1 VDLACPG
8 HGVSDLGGMSV
19 TSAEKEIFPAVERN
33 AIACSGIPAYV
44 AYKSVLVNKEVT
56 LSSRLGMKD
65 K

>member
-1 VDLACPG
+1 
-8 HGVSDLGGMSV
+8 M

-33 AIACSGIPAYV
+33 ATACSGIPAYV